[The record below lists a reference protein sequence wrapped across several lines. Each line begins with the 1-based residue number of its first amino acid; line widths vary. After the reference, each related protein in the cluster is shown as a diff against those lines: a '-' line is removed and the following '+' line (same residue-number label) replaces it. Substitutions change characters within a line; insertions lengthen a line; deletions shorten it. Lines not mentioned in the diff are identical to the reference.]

1 MPELNGK
8 KYKYTKEGI
17 AAAKKEVK
25 KNPDKKIVMNK
36 YKKKPK

>member
-1 MPELNGK
+1 MPEVNGK

-17 AAAKKEVK
+17 DKAKKEVK